1 VATGWWLTS
10 LAPTT
15 RVVGANFPPTETGTP
30 IERDIP
36 PLQDPGW
43 MKPLTLDGL
52 LLYFCNTNI
61 RCNITAVNLLYLQN
75 KYSINLK
82 HS

>member
-52 LLYFCNTNI
+52 LLYF
-61 RCNITAVNLLYLQN
+61 
-75 KYSINLK
+75 
-82 HS
+82 